1 MKKLLFFMMALGVVI
16 AACKKEENPNVSLEG
31 NQWITEEFEAFASF
45 PSGRYLYDF
54 GAKSGAGKM
63 TSVIVA
69 TESNAN
75 FTEGDLILLYQSD
88 YTYDASTGVLSS
100 GKGGDDVR
108 VEYLT
113 TTKIQFCS
121 TEDGSPLMV
130 LSLVEGKQYPVK
142 DAVEFES
149 GFQDFKITPSKEADW
164 AGGTITFMSNRTVTS
179 LTYDVL
185 TEGLTEQEDLCK
197 TSLSD
202 NTLILGQY
210 VGEGTALAN
219 CRIRIKASDEEGN
232 ETECIVTSK
241 AWRPAVYTENE
252 GVYTQDDL
260 SNGWTR
266 GQECWLGA
274 LCAEGEIRYDG
285 EADTFGGIS
294 YQVPDF
300 MKAFADNDNKVC
312 HDMPSTNAS
321 GTIIYTYGELS
332 YELPIEINL

>member
-1 MKKLLFFMMALGVVI
+1 MMALGVVI

-75 FTEGDLILLYQSD
+75 FTEGDLILLFRSD
-88 YTYDASTGVLSS
+88 YTYDASAGKLSADGVEALV
-100 GKGGDDVR
+100 K
-108 VEYLT
+108 YLT
-113 TTKIQFCS
+113 PTKIQIS
-121 TEDGSPLMV
+121 EGDEIRLV
-130 LSLVEGKQYPVK
+130 LTLVEGKQYPVK
-142 DAVEFES
+142 DAVEFKPKPEE
-149 GFQDFKITPSKEADW
+149 FKITPSKEADW

-202 NTLILGQY
+202 NKLILGQY

-241 AWRPAVYTENE
+241 AWRPAVYTEDK
-252 GVYTQDDL
+252 GVYTQYDL
-260 SNGWTR
+260 SNGWPR

-312 HDMPSTNAS
+312 HDMPSTNGS

>member
-31 NQWITEEFEAFASF
+31 NQWITEEFEAYGYF

-75 FTEGDLILLYQSD
+75 FTEGDLILLFRSD
-88 YTYDASTGVLSS
+88 YTYDASAGKLSADGVEALV
-100 GKGGDDVR
+100 K
-108 VEYLT
+108 YLT
-113 TTKIQFCS
+113 PTKIQIS
-121 TEDGSPLMV
+121 EGDEIRLV
-130 LSLVEGKQYPVK
+130 LTLVEGKQYPVK
-142 DAVEFES
+142 DAVEFKPKPEE
-149 GFQDFKITPSKEADW
+149 FKITPSKEADW

-202 NTLILGQY
+202 NKLILGQY

-252 GVYTQDDL
+252 GVYTQYDL
-260 SNGWTR
+260 SNGWPR